1 MNKYSMDLANG
12 GIGGPNGLLGWGG
25 DIARM
30 WGLGMQNG
38 LNMANALRDAQMR
51 AALDPSYI
59 AAVWGQ
65 NMAAQQQAQNSYTRA
80 YDQGRLDNILH
91 STAGSVYNPANA
103 LSGQAPIETNP
114 WQMPPQN
121 TQQSTQQTN
130 PAPRNTSNTVTP
142 NGLNSSG
149 YTNSTQATVNTPSQ
163 TVNTALRQ
171 GLSNQY
177 GYGV

>member
-12 GIGGPNGLLGWGG
+12 GIGGPSGLLGWGG

-51 AALDPSYI
+51 ATLDPSYT

-65 NMAAQQQAQNSYTRA
+65 NKVAQQQAQNSYTRA
-80 YDQGRLDNILH
+80 YDQGRLDNITH
-91 STAGSVYNPANA
+91 STAGGMFNPANA
-103 LSGQAPIETNP
+103 WTGQAPIDTNP
-114 WQMPPQN
+114 WQIPSQPMQQN
-121 TQQSTQQTN
+121 MQQTN

-149 YTNSTQATVNTPSQ
+149 YTNSTQTTTNTPSQ
-163 TVNTALRQ
+163 AVNTALRQ
-171 GLSNQY
+171 GLANQY